1 MIYLVGSGPGDPG
14 LFTVKGVRCMERAD
28 AVVYDRLAPE
38 ALLSYARPDAEL
50 IYVGKK
56 PGDDQAMKQDEINR
70 VLVELGRAGKTAVR
84 LKGGDPY
91 IFGRGGEEA
100 LELIEAGIPF
110 EVVPGVT
117 SGVAAPAYAGIP
129 VTHRNVST
137 SVAFI
142 TGHEDPTK
150 GRSDVDWK
158 GIANG
163 ADTLVLYMGV
173 GRLCEIS
180 SELLAAGRSPETPV
194 AVVRWGT
201 LPEQRTVTGTLED
214 IAERVAEA
222 KLKPPAITVVGGVVD
237 LRDSGL
243 GWYERRPLFGRR
255 VVVTR
260 ARAQAGELSAEL
272 EGLGAEVR
280 EFPTIEVRPPA
291 DFGPL
296 DGAILGLD
304 SFDWLVFTSVNG
316 VEAFM
321 ERLRYHGRDLRAISR
336 GAKVAAIGPATAE
349 ALEAVGLM
357 VDVVPGEFRAE
368 ALIEAIKEDE
378 IAGKRVL
385 IPRAKVAR
393 EILPQK
399 LREAGAEVVVPPA
412 YETVSSAEGRDV
424 LARELEAGTIDC
436 VTFTASSTVDNF
448 VTAFGPDESGRLLS
462 GTQVACIG
470 PITAGTARG
479 HGLRVDAEAA
489 EYTIP
494 GLIEAVVNL
503 FATDPAKDA
512 R

>member
-14 LFTVKGVRCMERAD
+14 LFTVKGVRCMQEAD
-28 AVVYDRLAPE
+28 AVVYDRLAP
-38 ALLSYARPDAEL
+38 ASLLAHAKPGAEM

-56 PGDDQAMKQDEINR
+56 PGDDQAMKQEEINR
-70 VLVELGRAGKTAVR
+70 VLIELGRAGKTAVR

-100 LELIEAGIPF
+100 LELLEAGIPF

-150 GRSDVDWK
+150 GRPDVDWK
-158 GIANG
+158 GIARG

-173 GRLCEIS
+173 GRLREIS
-180 SELLAAGRSPETPV
+180 TELIDAGRDPETPV

-201 LPEQRTVTGTLED
+201 LPEQRTVTGTLAD

-222 KLKPPAITVVGGVVD
+222 KLKPPAITVVGDVVN

-243 GWYERRPLFGRR
+243 GWYEKRPLFGRR

-260 ARAQAGELSAEL
+260 ARAQAGELSAQL

-280 EFPTIEVRPPA
+280 EFPTIAVKPPE

-296 DGAILGLD
+296 DGSILSLD
-304 SFDWLVFTSVNG
+304 YFDWLVFTSVNG
-316 VEAFM
+316 VDAFL
-321 ERLRYHGRDLRAISR
+321 ERLRHHGLDLRAIPR
-336 GAKVAAIGPATAE
+336 GTKVAAIGPATAE
-349 ALEAVGLM
+349 ALEGVGLR
-357 VDVVPGEFRAE
+357 VDVVPEEFRAE
-368 ALIEAIKEDE
+368 ALIEAVAEE
-378 IAGKRVL
+378 TLAGKRVL
-385 IPRAKVAR
+385 IPRARVAR
-393 EILPQK
+393 EVLPDK

-412 YETVSSAEGRDV
+412 YETVPSSEGKDG
-424 LARELEAGTIDC
+424 LARELEAGQIDC

-448 VTAFGPDESGRLLS
+448 VGAFGTEEAARLLAGS
-462 GTQVACIG
+462 RVVCIG
-470 PITAGTARG
+470 PITADTARG
-479 HGLRVDAEAA
+479 HGLRVDAEARK
-489 EYTIP
+489 YTIP
-494 GLIEAVVNL
+494 GLIKAVLDL
-503 FATDPAKDA
+503 FTADTWST